1 MGSLQELSIRLSTLA
16 VFRELQ
22 EDAVINSLRKYLAEP
37 SPALYASFVSALYR
51 ANGGIL
57 GAYVREICE
66 NSENVYVQAVGKKEE
81 IPAYLREAVLEELKT
96 LQMTAE
102 LTPETLRSAM
112 EYRGFLPGF
121 VSEAPDIKACYTERT
136 ENIGK
141 YGYGIYAKNR
151 MFYLG
156 ENAEIVP
163 VSNPDKTELSDL
175 VDYARERQII
185 IDNTKALLEGKP
197 AANILLTGDAGTGK
211 SSTVKAVVNALWRE
225 GLRIIEVRKDQ
236 LQSIPKILDEL
247 SANPLKFILFIDDLS
262 FLKDDDN
269 FNALKAV
276 LEGSVTAK
284 SQNVAIY
291 ATSNR
296 RHIIKEKFSDR
307 EGDDIHRN
315 DTMQIGRASCRERV

>member
-1 MGSLQELSIRLSTLA
+1 MDEAVLNEPMKNFVPKKKDAFRLPEALCGAGLQRCFGGDFELMGSLQELSIRLSTLA

-121 VSEAPDIKACYTERT
+121 VSEA
-136 ENIGK
+136 
-141 YGYGIYAKNR
+141 
-151 MFYLG
+151 
-156 ENAEIVP
+156 
-163 VSNPDKTELSDL
+163 
-175 VDYARERQII
+175 
-185 IDNTKALLEGKP
+185 
-197 AANILLTGDAGTGK
+197 AG
-211 SSTVKAVVNALWRE
+211 
-225 GLRIIEVRKDQ
+225 
-236 LQSIPKILDEL
+236 
-247 SANPLKFILFIDDLS
+247 
-262 FLKDDDN
+262 
-269 FNALKAV
+269 
-276 LEGSVTAK
+276 
-284 SQNVAIY
+284 
-291 ATSNR
+291 
-296 RHIIKEKFSDR
+296 H
-307 EGDDIHRN
+307 
-315 DTMQIGRASCRERV
+315 

>member
-22 EDAVINSLRKYLAEP
+22 EDAVINHLRKYLAEP
-37 SPALYASFVSALYR
+37 SPELYASFVSALYR

-175 VDYARERQII
+175 VDYARERQIT
-185 IDNTKALLEGKP
+185 DRG
-197 AANILLTGDAGTGK
+197 
-211 SSTVKAVVNALWRE
+211 
-225 GLRIIEVRKDQ
+225 
-236 LQSIPKILDEL
+236 
-247 SANPLKFILFIDDLS
+247 
-262 FLKDDDN
+262 
-269 FNALKAV
+269 
-276 LEGSVTAK
+276 
-284 SQNVAIY
+284 NVADVHTVY
-291 ATSNR
+291 NAVQNTHELCQHARKSNTGNQ
-296 RHIIKEKFSDR
+296 FSDR
-307 EGDDIHRN
+307 VGSEMVYSFHRKIPCRFLGLGTDSKKHARN
-315 DTMQIGRASCRERV
+315 KIRKTLFRTCRFWSVLIDQLTEKLFGKSGQIYFEIVRSLSVYGVVSCSLLCVQVDFDLAF

>member
-81 IPAYLREAVLEELKT
+81 IPTYLREAVLEELKT

-156 ENAEIVP
+156 ENAEMP
-163 VSNPDKTELSDL
+163 AQTRP
-175 VDYARERQII
+175 AGRERKDGARVDKD
-185 IDNTKALLEGKP
+185 IDEPFLHRLLVNFLRAGYNDGAHALFHVP
-197 AANILLTGDAGTGK
+197 
-211 SSTVKAVVNALWRE
+211 
-225 GLRIIEVRKDQ
+225 
-236 LQSIPKILDEL
+236 P
-247 SANPLKFILFIDDLS
+247 F
-262 FLKDDDN
+262 
-269 FNALKAV
+269 
-276 LEGSVTAK
+276 
-284 SQNVAIY
+284 QNG
-291 ATSNR
+291 R
-296 RHIIKEKFSDR
+296 RHAEIGNAPVRARADDYLVYGHVAHFVYRAGIVGQVRESDR
-307 EGDDIHRN
+307 FLHFGKVYFVHRVVHRVLVRP
-315 DTMQIGRASCRERV
+315 IRREFPV

>member
-22 EDAVINSLRKYLAEP
+22 EDAVINRLRKYLAEP
-37 SPALYASFVSALYR
+37 SPALYASFVSAMYR

-81 IPAYLREAVLEELKT
+81 IPAYLREAVLEELET

-141 YGYGIYAKNR
+141 YG
-151 MFYLG
+151 
-156 ENAEIVP
+156 
-163 VSNPDKTELSDL
+163 
-175 VDYARERQII
+175 
-185 IDNTKALLEGKP
+185 
-197 AANILLTGDAGTGK
+197 
-211 SSTVKAVVNALWRE
+211 
-225 GLRIIEVRKDQ
+225 
-236 LQSIPKILDEL
+236 
-247 SANPLKFILFIDDLS
+247 
-262 FLKDDDN
+262 
-269 FNALKAV
+269 
-276 LEGSVTAK
+276 
-284 SQNVAIY
+284 
-291 ATSNR
+291 
-296 RHIIKEKFSDR
+296 
-307 EGDDIHRN
+307 
-315 DTMQIGRASCRERV
+315 